1 MKDDNDEQRNPPRF
15 LMNIS
20 GEPYNRREKDMKI
33 ALPSSGNMVD
43 AHFGHCEHFT
53 VITVDEKN
61 TIVNQ
66 EIVQPPAGCGCK
78 TNIVGTLAAMG
89 VTVMLAGN
97 MGAGAVNVLASHGIQ
112 VVRGCSG
119 DVRAVV
125 EDWLAGSLCDSGSS
139 CTAHGGCGDHK
150 H

>member
-1 MKDDNDEQRNPPRF
+1 
-15 LMNIS
+15 L
-20 GEPYNRREKDMKI
+20 EKDMKI

-66 EIVQPPAGCGCK
+66 EIVHPPAGCGCK
-78 TNIVGTLAAMG
+78 TNIVGTLAGMG

-97 MGAGAVNVLASHGIQ
+97 MGGGAVNVLTSNGIK

-119 DVRAVV
+119 EVRTVV
-125 EDWLAGSLCDSGSS
+125 EEWLNGSLSDSGTS
-139 CTAHGGCGDHK
+139 CTAHEGCGEHN